1 MDQAVSDTINIDWVT
16 RAQGLQ
22 DKIAAAADETETQ
35 GKVPSD
41 IMEALHDKEMFRMAL
56 PRSIGGGESSPLM
69 LMKAVEAVAQ
79 ADASTAWCV
88 GQGTGCTWG
97 SGYIS
102 HDVCKDIF
110 GPRDAILAWGPPA
123 KAMAIPVDGGYRV
136 TGEWRFGS
144 GSRNATWLGGH
155 SRVCDEAGE
164 PMKGEDGKP
173 VMRTMLFPKSS
184 AEMIDVWQVM
194 GLRGTGSDNYKVTDL
209 FVPAE
214 YTTWRDSQ
222 PDRVE
227 MGPLYNI
234 PLLTSYGIMFSGLTL
249 GVARTMLEDFKKL
262 AETKVG
268 GGMTTVLRENAVI
281 QSQVSVN
288 EAKLR
293 SSRAFLIEMIEEYWN
308 VQCSGEPPSYDVR
321 ARLRLAITYAMNQAQ
336 EVANFAFQ
344 ACGTNAI
351 FEVNPFER
359 RFRDIHTVLAQ
370 GQSHVSNYEPV
381 GQVLMGLPPS
391 GHRV

>member
-1 MDQAVSDTINIDWVT
+1 MDTISDTNKIDWVA
-16 RAQGLQ
+16 RARSLQ
-22 DKIAAAADETETQ
+22 DLIIASANETEAQ
-35 GKVPSD
+35 GKVTSEV
-41 IMEALHDKEMFRMAL
+41 MEALHDVELFRMAL
-56 PRSIGGGESSPLM
+56 PRSIGGGEAEPLT
-69 LMKAVEAVAQ
+69 LMKTIEAIAE

-102 HDVCKDIF
+102 HEVCNDIF
-110 GPRDAILAWGPPA
+110 GPRDAVLAWGPPA
-123 KAMAIPVDGGYRV
+123 KATAVPVDGGYRV

-155 SRVCDEAGE
+155 SRVCDEGGNHL
-164 PMKGEDGKP
+164 KGDDGKP
-173 VMRTMLFPKSS
+173 LMRTMLFPKSS

-194 GLRGTGSDNYKVTDL
+194 GLKGTGSDNYKVTDL
-209 FVPAE
+209 FIPEE

-227 MGPLYNI
+227 NGPLYNI

-262 AETKVG
+262 AETKTG
-268 GGMTTVLRENAVI
+268 GGMKTVLRENAVI
-281 QSQVSVN
+281 QSQVAIN
-288 EAKLR
+288 EAKLC
-293 SSRAFLIEMIEEYWN
+293 SSRAFLIEMIEEYWEA
-308 VQCSGEPPSYDVR
+308 QCSGEPPSFDVR
-321 ARLRLAITYAMNQAQ
+321 ARLRLAITYSMNQAQ
-336 EVANFAFQ
+336 EAANFVFQ

-381 GQVLMGLPPS
+381 GEVLMGLPPS

>member
-293 SSRAFLIEMIEEYWN
+293 SSRAFLIEMIEEYWS

>member
-1 MDQAVSDTINIDWVT
+1 MDQAASDTINIDWVV

-69 LMKAVEAVAQ
+69 LMKAVETVAQ

-123 KAMAIPVDGGYRV
+123 KAVAIPVEDGYRV

-194 GLRGTGSDNYKVTDL
+194 GLRGTGSDNYKVTEL
-209 FVPAE
+209 FVPEE

-281 QSQVSVN
+281 QSQVSIN

-293 SSRAFLIEMIEEYWN
+293 SSRAFLIEMIEEYWAA
-308 VQCSGEPPSYDVR
+308 QCSGEPPSYDVR

>member
-1 MDQAVSDTINIDWVT
+1 MDSISDTGNIDWVA

-22 DKIAAAADETETQ
+22 DLIAASADETESQ
-35 GKVPSD
+35 GQVVAEV
-41 IMEALHDKEMFRMAL
+41 MEALHDAELFRMAL
-56 PRSIGGGESSPLM
+56 PRSIGGGEAEPLT
-69 LMKAVEAVAQ
+69 LMKTIEAIAE

-97 SGYIS
+97 SGYVS
-102 HDVCKDIF
+102 HEVCNDIF
-110 GPRDAILAWGPPA
+110 GSHDAVLAWGPPA
-123 KAMAIPVDGGYRV
+123 KAAAVPVEGGYKV

-155 SRVCDEAGE
+155 SRVCDEDGNHL
-164 PMKGEDGKP
+164 KGQDGKP
-173 VMRTMLFPKSS
+173 RMRTMLFPKSS
-184 AEMIDVWQVM
+184 AETVDVWQVM

-209 FVPAE
+209 FIPEE

-227 MGPLYNI
+227 LGPLYNI

-268 GGMTTVLRENAVI
+268 GGMSTVLRENAVI
-281 QSQVSVN
+281 QSQVSIN

-293 SSRAFLIEMIEEYWN
+293 SSRAFLIEMIDEYWD
-308 VQCSGEPPSYDVR
+308 VQRSGEPPSFDVR
-321 ARLRLAITYAMNQAQ
+321 ARLRLAITYAMNQSQ
-336 EVANFAFQ
+336 DIANFVFQ

-359 RFRDIHTVLAQ
+359 RFRDIHTVGAQ
-370 GQSHVSNYEPV
+370 GQAHVSNYEPV
-381 GQVLMGLPPS
+381 GEVLMGLPPS